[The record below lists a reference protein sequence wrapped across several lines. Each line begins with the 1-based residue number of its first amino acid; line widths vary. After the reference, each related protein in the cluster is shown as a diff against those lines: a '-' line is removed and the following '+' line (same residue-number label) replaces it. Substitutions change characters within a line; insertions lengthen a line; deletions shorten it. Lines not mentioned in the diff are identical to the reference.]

1 MKTMKVSELKE
12 ILAGANDEQN
22 VVIDDVNDM
31 CIAIVGGGEYN
42 EAGIHLH
49 TQQEFPESWF
59 DEKGEEIDW
68 ALKGIKKVTTP
79 DVEDIYLVDDEKTG
93 GREVY
98 ARATFYDGFAEG
110 VCFKLTYPKMSELT
124 SELFHQIDAY
134 CGGRCTDS
142 GCITPQDVCLCLGK
156 LERFGIMNE
165 TNGHDKDLV
174 RDINV
179 RWVEDRDM
187 FRPILQALYER
198 DIDEITSHD
207 AWCMPEWEDW
217 DEYKHGVNTGEWS
230 AYNQKALAEMQKR
243 WDEFAHSYLKYI
255 ADDQDLEAII
265 KFVRYDRSENA

>member
-1 MKTMKVSELKE
+1 MTVGELKK
-12 ILAGANDEQN
+12 ILEGFKNDMG

-42 EAGIHLH
+42 DAGVHLH
-49 TQQEFPESWF
+49 TQQEFPAEWF
-59 DEKGEEIDW
+59 DSDFNEIDW

-79 DVEDIYLVDDEKTG
+79 DVDEMYINYADETG

-98 ARATFYDGFAEG
+98 VQATFYDGFAEG
-110 VCFKLTYPKMSELT
+110 VGFKLTYPKMSELT
-124 SELFHQIDAY
+124 SDLFHRIDEC

-142 GCITPQDVCLCLGK
+142 GCITPQDICVYCGK
-156 LERFGIMNE
+156 LERFGIMDA

-179 RWVEDRDM
+179 RWVEDHDM

-198 DIDEITSHD
+198 DAQEIYNCKEFGWDDDFESVKE
-207 AWCMPEWEDW
+207 CMQTYW
-217 DEYKHGVNTGEWS
+217 DLH
-230 AYNQKALAEMQKR
+230 AET
-243 WDEFAHSYLKYI
+243 YLKYV

>member
-1 MKTMKVSELKE
+1 MTVKELKE

-79 DVEDIYLVDDEKTG
+79 EVVDIYLVDDEKTG

-98 ARATFYDGFAEG
+98 AQATFYDGFAEG
-110 VCFKLTYPKMSELT
+110 ACFKLTYPKMSELT
-124 SELFHQIDAY
+124 SEMFQQVDASL
-134 CGGRCTDS
+134 GGRCTDS

-156 LERFGIMNE
+156 LESFGIMDDA
-165 TNGHDKDLV
+165 NGHDKDLV
-174 RDINV
+174 RDINI
-179 RWVEDRDM
+179 RWVEDREM
-187 FRPILQALYER
+187 FEPIMKALYRR
-198 DIDEITSHD
+198 DADEIFK
-207 AWCMPEWEDW
+207 CEEFGWED
-217 DEYKHGVNTGEWS
+217 DIEEVNELMEQHWAFHAPT
-230 AYNQKALAEMQKR
+230 
-243 WDEFAHSYLKYI
+243 YLKYI
-255 ADDQDLEAII
+255 ADDQDLETII

>member
-1 MKTMKVSELKE
+1 MKTMTVKELKE
-12 ILAGANDEQN
+12 ILEHADDREC

-31 CIAIVGGGEYN
+31 CIAIVGGGEYS
-42 EAGIHLH
+42 EEGIHLH
-49 TQQEFPESWF
+49 TQQEFPAEWF
-59 DEKGEEIDW
+59 DSDFNEIDW

-79 DVEDIYLVDDEKTG
+79 DVDEMYINYADETG

-98 ARATFYDGFAEG
+98 VQATFYDGFAEG
-110 VCFKLTYPKMSELT
+110 VGFKLTYPKMSELT
-124 SELFHQIDAY
+124 SDLFHRIDEC

-142 GCITPQDVCLCLGK
+142 GCITPQDICVYCGK
-156 LERFGIMNE
+156 LERFGIMDA

-179 RWVEDRDM
+179 RWVEDHDM

-198 DIDEITSHD
+198 DAQEIFNCKEFGWDDDFESVKE
-207 AWCMPEWEDW
+207 CMQTYW
-217 DEYKHGVNTGEWS
+217 DLH
-230 AYNQKALAEMQKR
+230 AET
-243 WDEFAHSYLKYI
+243 YLKYV